1 MSDSELAPLIKR
13 VAEALERL
21 SPAGAEDAGLDA
33 AEGFVWHADGTLLEA
48 VPRIN
53 RLELSLLKGIDR
65 VRDILLDN
73 TRRFARGLPANNALL
88 WGARGMGK
96 SSLIKAVHGV
106 VAADGVGGLKL
117 IEIHREE
124 ISSLP
129 ILLGRLRSCGHQC
142 LLFCD
147 DLSFESEDTT
157 YKSLKAAL
165 EGGISGRPDNV
176 LFYATSNRRHLMPR
190 DMIDNERST
199 AIHPGEAVEESVSL
213 SDRFGLWL
221 GFHPCDQATFFAMVE
236 GYADHF
242 GLAVERETLHA
253 EAIEWSMTRGA
264 RSGRVAWQF
273 VQDLAGRLGVEL
285 APANGRSK

>member
-1 MSDSELAPLIKR
+1 M
-13 VAEALERL
+13 
-21 SPAGAEDAGLDA
+21 
-33 AEGFVWHADGTLLEA
+33 
-48 VPRIN
+48 
-53 RLELSLLKGIDR
+53 
-65 VRDILLDN
+65 RDILLDN
-73 TRRFARGLPANNALL
+73 TQRFARGLPANNALL

-106 VAADGVGGLKL
+106 VAADAASGLKL

-124 ISSLP
+124 IASLP
-129 ILLGRLRSCGHQC
+129 ILLGRLRGSAHQC

-176 LFYATSNRRHLMPR
+176 LFYATSNRRHMMSR

-221 GFHPCDQATFFAMVE
+221 GFHPCDQATFFAMVD

-273 VQDLAGRLGVEL
+273 VQDLAGRLGVAL
-285 APANGRSK
+285 APADGPSR

>member
-1 MSDSELAPLIKR
+1 MRAS
-13 VAEALERL
+13 
-21 SPAGAEDAGLDA
+21 
-33 AEGFVWHADGTLLEA
+33 
-48 VPRIN
+48 
-53 RLELSLLKGIDR
+53 
-65 VRDILLDN
+65 
-73 TRRFARGLPANNALL
+73 
-88 WGARGMGK
+88 
-96 SSLIKAVHGV
+96 
-106 VAADGVGGLKL
+106 GLKL

-129 ILLGRLRSCGHQC
+129 ILLGRLRGCGHQC

-221 GFHPCDQATFFAMVE
+221 GFHPCDQATFFAMVD

-273 VQDLAGRLGVEL
+273 VQDIAGRLGVEL
-285 APANGRSK
+285 APADKRSD